1 MIKHINLQTTFKRPQ
16 KECGLE
22 IPKKWL
28 GAEKGGCIK
37 EKKGRNKFKGV
48 GNPCYLFFNKDNNI
62 SGEKKHN

>member
-22 IPKKWL
+22 ITKKWL

-37 EKKGRNKFKGV
+37 EKKR
-48 GNPCYLFFNKDNNI
+48 
-62 SGEKKHN
+62 EK